1 MAGVAVDGEDM
12 EAVCLNYEGHEVIST
27 TKGAKDT
34 KNSFYFVFFESSWF
48 KTTLRELRGRV
59 PGCIIPDDM
68 MVLALDTTTG
78 AASCALSRDGVVL
91 REDAF
96 DPSRQLAL
104 QLPDALEAVLAL
116 AGAELRE
123 VDAFAVAT
131 GPGSFT
137 GLRIGIATM
146 QGLAF
151 AAEKPLIGISAL
163 TALSAVASP
172 AFLGSRIATWID
184 AWRGDVYAAMYEDG
198 RVAAEPVVANPAN
211 LLDALAPCKDAYGDQ
226 GPAVLAANDILF
238 IGDGAATYREMI
250 LTRLGNAARIA
261 EPTSPPLSGIIA
273 MLATIQYRNGH
284 LPPPHAIRPLYVRRS
299 DAELARQRNAE
310 FRTTNAG
317 GSCEP

>member
-1 MAGVAVDGEDM
+1 M
-12 EAVCLNYEGHEVIST
+12 LI
-27 TKGAKDT
+27 
-34 KNSFYFVFFESSWF
+34 
-48 KTTLRELRGRV
+48 
-59 PGCIIPDDM
+59 
-68 MVLALDTTTG
+68 LALDTTTG

-91 REDAF
+91 REDPF

-198 RVAAEPVVANPAN
+198 RVAAEPVVAHPAD
-211 LLDALAPCKDAYGDQ
+211 LLEAMPV
-226 GPAVLAANDILF
+226 VLAANDILF

-261 EPTSPPLSGIIA
+261 EPASPPLSGIIA

>member
-1 MAGVAVDGEDM
+1 M
-12 EAVCLNYEGHEVIST
+12 LI
-27 TKGAKDT
+27 
-34 KNSFYFVFFESSWF
+34 
-48 KTTLRELRGRV
+48 
-59 PGCIIPDDM
+59 
-68 MVLALDTTTG
+68 LALDTTTR

-163 TALSAVASP
+163 TALSAIASP

-184 AWRGDVYAAMYEDG
+184 AWRGDVYAALYEDG
-198 RVAAEPVVANPAN
+198 RVAAEPVVANPAD
-211 LLDALAPCKDAYGDQ
+211 LLDVIAG
-226 GPAVLAANDILF
+226 GPDEASPPGGFGEASKARSTAGHVRAANDVLF
-238 IGDGAATYREMI
+238 IGDGAETYREMI

-261 EPTSPPLSGIIA
+261 EPASPLLSGIIA

-284 LPPPHAIRPLYVRRS
+284 LPPPHAIRSLYVRRP
-299 DAELARQRNAE
+299 DAELGREKVLDRLSPSPRRGFGDPGKPAP
-310 FRTTNAG
+310 TLDK
-317 GSCEP
+317 